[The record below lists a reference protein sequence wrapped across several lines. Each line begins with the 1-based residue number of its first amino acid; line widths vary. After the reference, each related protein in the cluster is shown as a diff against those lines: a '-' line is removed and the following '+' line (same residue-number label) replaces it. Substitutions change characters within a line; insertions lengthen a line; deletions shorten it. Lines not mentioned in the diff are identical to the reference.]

1 MTELKKKSINS
12 AKWNLLANMGQYVF
26 TFFLSIVLSR
36 MISPAEFGLTS
47 MLSIFISLA
56 TLLVGSG
63 LSTAL
68 IRDKNSTEEDFST
81 VFYFNILISLLLYTI
96 LFFSAPLIAKFY
108 NQPELIDLTRWITL
122 VFVINSFGLIQNT
135 ILVINL
141 NFRKQTLIN
150 MSGLII
156 SVLISIIMALNN
168 YGVYSI
174 VAQSLSQALIVNV
187 LLWLTSKWRP
197 KGIFNIQSFKKLWK
211 FSSNILF
218 TGLFTS
224 LMMNIDNLIVGK
236 IFKPN
241 VLGLFVRAKSTRAIP
256 EMIFVNMLNTT
267 SFSILSKVNED
278 KAEFNQKHMLFFKL
292 SAYFIIPFVVG
303 FSACS
308 HHIIEILYGEK
319 WMDSVLFLKIVS
331 FVTIP
336 NLMAALFTQ
345 TILSFGN
352 SSIYMKINVFKRV
365 LNLFSI
371 PVGIFFGIEM
381 FILSIVIIAYI
392 GFFIDIYFISKI
404 IGTKRIEY
412 CNILIK
418 PVAFSLVMYMCLFVF
433 QEFVDFNKLV
443 NLFLEVTISISVYV
457 TLLIFFDKAILNY
470 FVEFLKSFILKKR
483 QKGVT

>member
-156 SVLISIIMALNN
+156 SVFISIIMALNN

-174 VAQSLSQALIVNV
+174 VAQSLSQALIVNI

-197 KGIFNIQSFKKLWK
+197 KGVFNIQSFKKLWK

-218 TGLFTS
+218 TGMFTS

-236 IFKPN
+236 IFKPT

-267 SFSILSKVNED
+267 SFSILSKVND
-278 KAEFNQKHMLFFKL
+278 NKAEFNQKHMLFFKL

-412 CNILIK
+412 FNILIK
-418 PVAFSLVMYMCLFVF
+418 PVAFSLIMYMCLFVI
-433 QEFVDFNKLV
+433 QEFVDFNNLI

>member
-1 MTELKKKSINS
+1 
-12 AKWNLLANMGQYVF
+12 
-26 TFFLSIVLSR
+26 
-36 MISPAEFGLTS
+36 
-47 MLSIFISLA
+47 
-56 TLLVGSG
+56 
-63 LSTAL
+63 
-68 IRDKNSTEEDFST
+68 
-81 VFYFNILISLLLYTI
+81 
-96 LFFSAPLIAKFY
+96 
-108 NQPELIDLTRWITL
+108 
-122 VFVINSFGLIQNT
+122 
-135 ILVINL
+135 
-141 NFRKQTLIN
+141 
-150 MSGLII
+150 
-156 SVLISIIMALNN
+156 MALNN

-211 FSSNILF
+211 YSSNILF

-267 SFSILSKVNED
+267 RFSILSKVNED

-412 CNILIK
+412 FNILIK

-483 QKGVT
+483 QKGDRKSVV